1 MTKEELGKL
10 YPIELSEYTTNWKQ
24 LYEQEIKDLQMI
36 LGGDLALGF
45 EHIGSTAIPGMLAKP
60 TIDILVDIPEDTKPS
75 EIIDKM
81 PEDYIRMQEV
91 TSYMMFVKG
100 YTPTGLANE
109 SFHIH
114 LGPKS
119 RHFLWD
125 RVFFRDYM
133 IMNPDERKEYIFL
146 KIELQ
151 EKFKYDREGYTHGK
165 GEYIKRITKKAKES
179 ANSKTHT

>member
-10 YPIELSEYTTNWKQ
+10 YPIQLSEYTTNWEQ
-24 LYEQEIKDLQMI
+24 LYEQEIKDLQTI
-36 LGGDLALGF
+36 LGDNLALGF

-60 TIDILVDIPEDTKPS
+60 TIDILVDIPEDTKLC

-81 PEDYIRMQEV
+81 PDNYIHMQEV
-91 TSYMMFVKG
+91 TSYIMFVKG

-119 RHFLWD
+119 KHFLWD
-125 RVFFRDYM
+125 RVFFRNYL
-133 IMNPDERKEYIFL
+133 IMNPNEQNEYINL
-146 KIELQ
+146 KIKLQ
-151 EKFKYDREGYTHGK
+151 KKFKYDREGYTHGK
-165 GEYIKRITKKAKES
+165 SEYIKRITTKAKEI
-179 ANSKTHT
+179 ANSIKI